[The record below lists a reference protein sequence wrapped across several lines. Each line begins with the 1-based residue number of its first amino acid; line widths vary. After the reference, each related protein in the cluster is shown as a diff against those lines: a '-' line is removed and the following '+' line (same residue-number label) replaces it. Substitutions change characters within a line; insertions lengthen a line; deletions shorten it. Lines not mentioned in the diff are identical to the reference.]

1 MIVIKSAKGFTIVEL
16 MVATSVFSAILLI
29 SLAGLIQIGRMYQKG
44 VTSSQTQETSR
55 GVMDEITQA
64 IQFNGG
70 NVKSPYVINPVADT
84 LPVGPIIA
92 VPAAD
97 VSKNAVGYFC
107 IGTTRY
113 TYSIDRKQ
121 SPTNSNVVASK
132 EIKHAMWVDEPTIC
146 ADAAQPTDV
155 LPNIVDLT
163 ADLPTPKGRDM
174 LSDNMRIVKLNII
187 QPALTVGVWQVQLT
201 IAYGD
206 SDLLVLNGAG
216 DSLLCKGTSVG
227 AQFCS
232 VSELSTIVKR
242 RVL

>member
-1 MIVIKSAKGFTIVEL
+1 MIVTKSAKGFTIVEL

-44 VTSSQTQETSR
+44 VTSSQTQETAR

-70 NVKSPYVINPVADT
+70 NVKEPYIISPATDIPR
-84 LPVGPIIA
+84 GPEIA
-92 VPAAD
+92 VTAAD

-187 QPALTVGVWQVQLT
+187 RPALTVGVWQVQLT

-216 DSLLCKGTSVG
+216 DSFLCKGTSVG